1 MEVLKEYDLISH
13 NKIGYVAL
21 NNTSDNSRAIEELG
35 QKLQWRGPA
44 SRRIRCFRYILR
56 LIAIAM
62 LFVNDGNA
70 LEDLDPEEF
79 DERTKAD
86 PVGKLHNLV
95 VWVSRSNKIA
105 TALRRLQVVDLE
117 INYPDA
123 LDGDALSWLKDIL
136 EMFDSCLLRLEGN
149 GQVRLR
155 KGGAEAQYDIVWQV
169 AIAYEFL
176 LATLEKAKLE
186 AKDRTELRYHSSYI
200 NSAWAK
206 LTKYYTKLDET
217 PV

>member
-1 MEVLKEYDLISH
+1 MEVLKEYNLISH
-13 NKIGYVAL
+13 NKIEYGVL
-21 NNTSDNSRAIEELG
+21 NNASNNGRAIEELG
-35 QKLQWRGPA
+35 RKLQWRDPA
-44 SRRIRCFRYILR
+44 SRRIRCFGHILR
-56 LIAIAM
+56 LVARAM
-62 LFVNDGNA
+62 LFVNDGSA
-70 LEDLDPEEF
+70 LEDLGPEEF
-79 DERTKAD
+79 NEWTKAD

-95 VWVSRSNKIA
+95 VWVSRSNKIT
-105 TALRRLQVVDLE
+105 TAPRRLQDEDLE
-117 INYPDA
+117 MNYPGA

-155 KGGAEAQYDIVWQV
+155 KRGAEAQYDIVWQV

-176 LATLEKAKLE
+176 LVTLEKAKLE
-186 AKDRTELRYHSSYI
+186 AKDRTEPRYHSSYI

-206 LTKYYTKLDET
+206 LNKYYTKLDET